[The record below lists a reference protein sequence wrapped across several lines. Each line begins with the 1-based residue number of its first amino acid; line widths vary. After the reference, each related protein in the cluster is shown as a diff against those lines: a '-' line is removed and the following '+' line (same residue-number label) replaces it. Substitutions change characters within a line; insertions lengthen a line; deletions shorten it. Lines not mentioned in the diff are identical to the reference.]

1 MKRVLVSF
9 VGMVDPFTVTEIKD
23 QKKEKVIDTIK
34 RDGSLTHIMRH
45 YKKENKPIDKVYI
58 YYSQEMFEYKDSI
71 DLAVKHFFPN
81 IDIINLPKDEK
92 NLRID
97 VNKYGTF
104 YPIISEI
111 FEEIKK
117 EYLYEKYCEII
128 INISSGTPAMQTDLS
143 LIAIT
148 HNLPKNFKVKM
159 LQVNTPFK
167 KSNNQ
172 RKKYGADEL
181 QILLREVDE
190 QENQNEDRTEEEK
203 INDTRKLILI
213 EGIENSLK
221 KDDYA
226 GIYDVIKTNKDMF
239 ENHDLLYYSQNL
251 YYRNI
256 GDEKSAKEGIP
267 DEILKKLYIIKDKDI
282 SSIIERINMLNT
294 KNSRDEI
301 NDWLL
306 LAQTVI
312 EDIYE
317 RMLLKICKFDI
328 REILENEKI
337 SLDKFNKI
345 NTNNKYA
352 NILNII
358 STSNGRFVDA
368 FLLKKILMSYEP
380 KIGKEGM
387 KVIIVLDKI
396 RTFRNV
402 SAHSNEFITRKKLD
416 IGFEKKIED
425 EARYQKTTTTRLV
438 AYPNDAIKEVNY
450 KIKNILRRIVSE
462 EDEANMND
470 ALKMY
475 DNIKDKISEIL
486 ENELKHKPEI

>member
-45 YKKENKPIDKVYI
+45 YKKENKLIDKVYI

-380 KIGKEGM
+380 EIGKEGM

-416 IGFEKKIED
+416 MGFKKKIED